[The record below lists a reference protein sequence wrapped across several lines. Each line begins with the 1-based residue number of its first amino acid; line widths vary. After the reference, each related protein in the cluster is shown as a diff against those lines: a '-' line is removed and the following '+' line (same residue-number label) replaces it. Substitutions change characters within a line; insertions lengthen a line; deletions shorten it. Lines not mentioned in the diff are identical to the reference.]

1 MVLRS
6 CCTGRFHVGLD
17 SSPSRRK
24 DRIHST
30 VYMTLCRRRND
41 AVFTMLRMVHVSIQ
55 NIKVLRFM
63 LDLRWKTDVV
73 VLALCEAEVKS
84 LAEEQ

>member
-1 MVLRS
+1 
-6 CCTGRFHVGLD
+6 
-17 SSPSRRK
+17 
-24 DRIHST
+24 
-30 VYMTLCRRRND
+30 
-41 AVFTMLRMVHVSIQ
+41 MLRMVHVSIQ